1 MSSVPRRPH
10 GALFAVS
17 LSVLLSTATAAAQ
30 EPPPPSPDA
39 GVPASDAPTAEPDAG
54 PASDLPAG
62 LTPEEMAQIEKAFG
76 GDAQQGVPAST
87 SAAPDA
93 TPGGGFPL
101 SIPGASSGTN
111 FLDMSF
117 ILDVAA
123 AAFTSKEPLQGGAHD
138 PTRNGFN
145 LQQLELSIGSVVD
158 PYFRFDANIVYSQFG
173 VEIEEAYGTTLALP
187 ASLQVRAGQF
197 LTRFGRLNATHPH
210 AWDFV
215 DQPFAMSRVFG
226 GEGNRGLG
234 VELSWLTPLPWF
246 VEVTGSLTDATG
258 EATARSFLASSGDR
272 VLSPLDLQATGVV
285 KQFFPLSDDLS
296 FMWGLSGATGP
307 NPTGYRNR
315 TDIFGT
321 DLYLRYRPIT
331 EASNTL
337 VSLQVEAL
345 YRRRQVPGDVL
356 TDFNSYAQLA
366 WRFSQRWA
374 TAARYELGTAAKGED
389 GQVAVDPLDPEWT
402 KRRDRVSVNLTFW
415 PTEFSR
421 LRFQAARDNA
431 RWRDEADYSAFLA
444 LELVTGAHGAH
455 AF

>member
-1 MSSVPRRPH
+1 MSSVSRRPH
-10 GALFAVS
+10 GALVVVS
-17 LSVLLSTATAAAQ
+17 IAVLLSAAGASAQ
-30 EPPPPSPDA
+30 EPPSSPPADA
-39 GVPASDAPTAEPDAG
+39 GSGEPDAG
-54 PASDLPAG
+54 APTSDVPPG
-62 LTPEEMAQIEKAFG
+62 LTPEEMAEIEKAFG
-76 GDAQQGVPAST
+76 GDTQQGVPSST
-87 SAAPDA
+87 SAPPDSK
-93 TPGGGFPL
+93 PGGGLPL
-101 SIPGASSGTN
+101 SIPGAGSGTN
-111 FLDMSF
+111 FLDLSF

-123 AAFTSKEPLQGGAHD
+123 AGFSSKEPLQGGAHD

-187 ASLQVRAGQF
+187 YSLQVRAGQF
-197 LTRFGRLNATHPH
+197 LTRFGRMNATHPH

-234 VELSWLTPLPWF
+234 VELSWLAPLPWF
-246 VEVTGSLTDATG
+246 VEVTGSATDATG
-258 EATARSFLASSGDR
+258 EATARSFLGASNDR
-272 VLSPLDLQATGVV
+272 VLSPLDLQLTGAV

-296 FMWGLSGATGP
+296 LMWGLSAATGP

-315 TDIFGT
+315 TDVYGT

-331 EASNTL
+331 AASDTL
-337 VSLQVEAL
+337 VTLQVEAL
-345 YRRRQVPGDVL
+345 YRRRQVPDDVL
-356 TDFNSYAQLA
+356 TDYNGYAQLA

-374 TAARYELGTAAKGED
+374 TAARYELGTAAHGQD
-389 GQVAVDPLDPEWT
+389 GKVAADPLDPEWT
-402 KRRDRVSVNLTFW
+402 KNRDRVSVNLTFW

-421 LRFQAARDNA
+421 LRLQAARDDA
-431 RWRDEADYSAFLA
+431 RWRDEADYSVFLA

>member
-1 MSSVPRRPH
+1 MSSVFVRLH
-10 GALFAVS
+10 GAFIAVS
-17 LSVLLSTATAAAQ
+17 IAALFSAASASAQ
-30 EPPPPSPDA
+30 ESSPPLPPDA
-39 GVPASDAPTAEPDAG
+39 GVPESEVGADAG
-54 PASDLPAG
+54 PPEEVPAG
-62 LTPEEMAQIEKAFG
+62 LTPEEMAEIEKAFG
-76 GDAQQGVPAST
+76 GDTQQGVPAGT
-87 SAAPDA
+87 SSAPDS
-93 TPGGGFPL
+93 TPGGGLPL
-101 SIPGASSGTN
+101 SIPGGTSGTN

-117 ILDVAA
+117 ILDIAA

-187 ASLQVRAGQF
+187 GSLQARAGQF

-226 GEGNRGLG
+226 AEGNRGLG
-234 VELSWLTPLPWF
+234 VELSWLTPLPWY
-246 VEVTGSLTDATG
+246 VELTGSLTDATG
-258 EATARSFLASSGDR
+258 EATARSFLGASNDR
-272 VLSPLDLQATGVV
+272 VLSPLDLQATGIL

-296 FMWGLSGATGP
+296 LMWGLSAATGP

-315 TDIFGT
+315 TDVFGT
-321 DLYLRYRPIT
+321 DVYLRYRPIT

-337 VSLQVEAL
+337 VTLQVEAL
-345 YRRRQVPGDVL
+345 YRRRQVPDDVL
-356 TDFNSYAQLA
+356 TDINTYAQLA

-374 TAARYELGTAAKGED
+374 AAARYELGTPAKGE
-389 GQVAVDPLDPEWT
+389 GGEVALDPLDPEWT
-402 KRRDRVSVNLTFW
+402 KNRDRISANLTFW

-421 LRFQAARDNA
+421 LRVQAARDRA
-431 RWRDEADYSAFLA
+431 RWRDEADYSVFLA

>member
-10 GALFAVS
+10 GALVAVS
-17 LSVLLSTATAAAQ
+17 LSVLLSTATAVAQ
-30 EPPPPSPDA
+30 ELPPPSPDA

-76 GDAQQGVPAST
+76 GDTQQGVPAST

-101 SIPGASSGTN
+101 SIPGATSGTN

-296 FMWGLSGATGP
+296 LMWGLSTATGP

-402 KRRDRVSVNLTFW
+402 KSRDRVSVNLTFW